1 MTVSWVLKPLALAS
15 AVAFGAL
22 GILGRKYQKAR
33 LYFNVT
39 VYLTTLATSSVWG
52 LLVTIIASATGQRL
66 NINYYVARSF
76 YKICGPLVG
85 INVIVEGEE
94 HLEGLST
101 ANNGKH
107 QSAVVIANHQSMLDI
122 LFLGRVFPERT
133 VIMAKKEL
141 KYSPLLGQYM
151 HASGAVFIDRK
162 NRKSSHK
169 TVTQVGEDMKRRGVS
184 LWVFPEGTRSLHA
197 EPTLLPFKKGAFH
210 LAVQAQVPVLAIVC
224 ENYHHMFDGRT
235 RFEPGTLR
243 VRILP
248 PISTT
253 GLTIDDVSS
262 LTEST
267 REAMLKAIT
276 EMSQRTPAAA
286 KAAAKIEASV
296 SKVTALE
303 AAHSSEKNGLS
314 QRLVA
319 SVMSDSSLS
328 EATSRDTTEDE
339 LDGDAV
345 LLKRPKIE

>member
-1 MTVSWVLKPLALAS
+1 MPISWVLKPLAIAS

-39 VYLTTLATSSVWG
+39 IYLTTLATTSVWG
-52 LLVTIIASATGQRL
+52 ILVTILASATGQRL

-85 INVIVEGEE
+85 IKVIVEGEE
-94 HLEGLST
+94 HLDRLST

-162 NRKSSHK
+162 NRKSSHN
-169 TVTQVGEDMKRRGVS
+169 TVAQAGEDMKRRGVS
-184 LWVFPEGTRSLHA
+184 LWVFPEGTRSLNP

-210 LAVQAQVPVLAIVC
+210 LAVQAQVPVLCIVC
-224 ENYHHMFDGRT
+224 ENYNRVFDGRT

-248 PISTT
+248 PISTK
-253 GLTIDDVSS
+253 GLTVDDVSS

-267 REAMLKAIT
+267 REAMLTALKEISKPVPSAAKT
-276 EMSQRTPAAA
+276 AAA
-286 KAAAKIEASV
+286 IETSV
-296 SKVTALE
+296 SKATALE
-303 AAHSSEKNGLS
+303 RVRSSEKNS
-314 QRLVA
+314 VDQRFVA
-319 SVMSDSSLS
+319 SSASDSALS
-328 EATSRDTTEDE
+328 EPTSRDTTEDE

-345 LLKRPKIE
+345 LLKRPKAE

>member
-1 MTVSWVLKPLALAS
+1 MPISWVLKPLAIAS

-22 GILGRKYQKAR
+22 GLLSRKNQKAR

-39 VYLTTLATSSVWG
+39 VYLTTLATTSVWG
-52 LLVTIIASATGQRL
+52 LVVTILASATGQRL

-85 INVIVEGEE
+85 IKVIVEGEE
-94 HLEGLST
+94 HLDGLST

-107 QSAVVIANHQSMLDI
+107 QSAVLTPCMLDI

-162 NRKSSHK
+162 NRKDAHR
-169 TVTQVGEDMKRRGVS
+169 TVAQAGEDMKRRGVS
-184 LWVFPEGTRSLHA
+184 LWVFPEGTRSLHP
-197 EPTLLPFKKGAFH
+197 EPTMLPFKKGAFH
-210 LAVQAQVPVLAIVC
+210 LAVQAQVPVVCIVC
-224 ENYHHMFDGRT
+224 ENYNRIFDGRT

-243 VRILP
+243 VRTVLP
-248 PISTT
+248 PIPTK
-253 GLTIDDVSS
+253 GLTFEDVSS

-267 REAMLKAIT
+267 RDAMLKALKKI
-276 EMSQRTPAAA
+276 SQPVPATAKTAAA
-286 KAAAKIEASV
+286 IETSVAKA
-296 SKVTALE
+296 TALE
-303 AAHSSEKNGLS
+303 KIRTDNNTVD

-319 SVMSDSSLS
+319 SAVSESS
-328 EATSRDTTEDE
+328 EGASRDTTEDE

-345 LLKRPKIE
+345 VLKRPKAE